1 MVVSLESSL
10 ANGYKFGI
18 LGAIWSKKFSGIF
31 NSAQGS
37 KDFNQDSFNSK
48 LFDDV

>member
-1 MVVSLESSL
+1 MAVSLEITL

-18 LGAIWSKKFSGIF
+18 LEAIWSKKFSGIF

-37 KDFNQDSFNSK
+37 KDFNQDNFNSK